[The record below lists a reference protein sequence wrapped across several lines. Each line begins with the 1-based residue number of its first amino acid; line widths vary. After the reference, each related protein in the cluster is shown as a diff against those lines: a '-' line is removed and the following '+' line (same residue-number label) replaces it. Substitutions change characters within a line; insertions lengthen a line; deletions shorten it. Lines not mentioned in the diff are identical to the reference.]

1 LPEGIKV
8 NVAQA
13 LLPVGLS
20 RNCQSGLERSDIQ
33 GQHGGEAQFAEPPAS
48 RQNTALLDRS
58 RQSGLERSDIQGQH
72 GGETQF
78 AEPPASG
85 QTTFQDIEAAK
96 AVWSVAT

>member
-48 RQNTALLDRS
+48 
-58 RQSGLERSDIQGQH
+58 
-72 GGETQF
+72 
-78 AEPPASG
+78 G